1 MSFHRQINRAEF
13 GPASSCGLACEIA
26 AEYYQSDQRACQRPA
41 AIYGNP
47 RMSTLAKIAGAAV
60 ALTMIVGPALA
71 QSPTFF
77 RIGTGGAGGTYFPIG
92 GTIANGIS
100 APPGARPCDK
110 GGQCGVPGLIA
121 IAQSTTA
128 SVFNNAAVQNGEL
141 EAGLAAADVTR
152 SMYLGS
158 GKFDGKPHP
167 KLRIVANLYPEDLHL
182 VLPKGE
188 SINNLGDLADKRVG
202 IAQAGSGTQV
212 AVLQM
217 LEAWGV
223 TRDNMDEAELN
234 NSQSAERLADGQLD
248 AYFYAAGWPVAAMVQ
263 LASTKGMELHS
274 FTEED
279 VLKINEIIPAYIP
292 SQIPAGVYEGIDY
305 VVRTPAVS
313 ALLVVSSD
321 LEEELVYGITQA
333 LWNSNTRKLLDN
345 GHAKGKLITAETA
358 LDGVDTLGVPLH
370 PGAERFYREQGMIQ

>member
-1 MSFHRQINRAEF
+1 MTLHLKLTGAL
-13 GPASSCGLACEIA
+13 LAVA
-26 AEYYQSDQRACQRPA
+26 
-41 AIYGNP
+41 
-47 RMSTLAKIAGAAV
+47 MIAGSAA
-60 ALTMIVGPALA
+60 A

-77 RIGTGGAGGTYFPIG
+77 RIGTGSAGGTYFPIG

-128 SVFNNAAVQNGEL
+128 SVFNNTAVQNGEL

-152 SMYLGS
+152 SMFLGE

-182 VLPKGE
+182 VLPEGQTIE
-188 SINNLGDLADKRVG
+188 SLADLEGKRVG

-217 LEAWGV
+217 LEAWGI
-223 TRDNMDEAELN
+223 TRDNIDEAELN

-248 AYFYAAGWPVAAMVQ
+248 AYFYAAGWPVSAMVQ
-263 LASTKGMELHS
+263 LSTTRGMELHS
-274 FTEED
+274 FTDED
-279 VLKINEIIPAYIP
+279 MAKINEIIPAYIP
-292 SQIPAGVYEGIDY
+292 SSIPSGVYEGVDY
-305 VVRTPAVS
+305 EVKTPAVS
-313 ALLVVSSD
+313 ALLVMSSD
-321 LEEELVYGITQA
+321 LDEELVYGITAA
-333 LWNSNTRKLLDN
+333 LWNDNTRKLLDN
-345 GHAKGKLITAETA
+345 GHAKGKLITPETA
-358 LDGVDTLGVPLH
+358 LAGVDTLGVPLH
-370 PGAERFYREQGMIQ
+370 PGAERFYREAGLLE

>member
-1 MSFHRQINRAEF
+1 MM
-13 GPASSCGLACEIA
+13 GKKLLAAVSVIA
-26 AEYYQSDQRACQRPA
+26 AFTA
-41 AIYGNP
+41 A
-47 RMSTLAKIAGAAV
+47 SAQAAD
-60 ALTMIVGPALA
+60 
-71 QSPTFF
+71 PTFF

-100 APPGARPCDK
+100 APPGSRPCDK

-152 SMYLGS
+152 SMYLGE
-158 GKFDGKPHP
+158 GKFEGKAHP
-167 KLRIVANLYPEDLHL
+167 NLRIVANLYPEDLHL
-182 VLPKGE
+182 VLPQGS
-188 SINNLGDLADKRVG
+188 SISNLGDLADKRVG

-223 TRDNMDEAELN
+223 TRDNMNEAELN

-263 LASTKGMELHS
+263 LASTKGMSLHS
-274 FTEED
+274 FTDED
-279 VLKINEIIPAYIP
+279 LQKINDIIPAYIP
-292 SQIPAGVYEGIDY
+292 SKIPAGVYDGVDGD
-305 VVRTPAVS
+305 VLTPAVS

-321 LEEELVYGITQA
+321 LSEELVYGITKA
-333 LWNSNTRKLLDN
+333 MWNDNTRKLLDN
-345 GHAKGKLITAETA
+345 GHAKGKQITAETA
-358 LDGVDTLGVPLH
+358 LDGVEALGVPLH
-370 PGAERFYREQGMIQ
+370 DGAAKFYKEAGLLK

>member
-1 MSFHRQINRAEF
+1 MLGKSLLTAV
-13 GPASSCGLACEIA
+13 SVIA
-26 AEYYQSDQRACQRPA
+26 ALTVASAQA
-41 AIYGNP
+41 AD
-47 RMSTLAKIAGAAV
+47 
-60 ALTMIVGPALA
+60 
-71 QSPTFF
+71 PTFF

-100 APPGARPCDK
+100 APPGSRPCDS

-152 SMYLGS
+152 SMYLGE
-158 GKFDGKPHP
+158 GKFEGKAHP
-167 KLRIVANLYPEDLHL
+167 NLRIVANLYPEDLHL
-182 VLPKGE
+182 VLPEGS
-188 SINNLGDLADKRVG
+188 SISDLGDLADKRVG

-223 TRDNMDEAELN
+223 TRDNMEEAELN

-263 LASTKGMELHS
+263 LASTKGMALHS
-274 FTEED
+274 FTDED
-279 VLKINEIIPAYIP
+279 LQKINGIIPAYIP
-292 SQIPAGVYEGIDY
+292 SKIPAGVYDGVEGDIS
-305 VVRTPAVS
+305 TPAVS
-313 ALLVVSSD
+313 ALLVVSSE
-321 LEEELVYGITQA
+321 LSEELVYGITQA
-333 LWNSNTRKLLDN
+333 MWNENTRKLLDN
-345 GHAKGKLITAETA
+345 GHAKGKQITPETA
-358 LDGVDTLGVPLH
+358 LDGVEALGVPLH
-370 PGAERFYREQGMIQ
+370 DGAAKFYKEAGLLK

>member
-1 MSFHRQINRAEF
+1 MNYISKFF
-13 GPASSCGLACEIA
+13 GVA
-26 AEYYQSDQRACQRPA
+26 ALTTS
-41 AIYGNP
+41 
-47 RMSTLAKIAGAAV
+47 MLSAGVAV
-60 ALTMIVGPALA
+60 A
-71 QSPTFF
+71 QDPTFF

-100 APPGARPCDK
+100 APPGSRACDE

-152 SMYLGS
+152 SMYLGE

-182 VLPKGE
+182 VMPKDA
-188 SINNLGDLADKRVG
+188 SISSLSDLEGKRVG

-223 TRDNMDEAELN
+223 TRDNMEEAELN
-234 NSQSAERLADGQLD
+234 NSQSAERLADDQLD
-248 AYFYAAGWPVAAMVQ
+248 AYFYAAGWPVSAMVQ
-263 LASTKGMELHS
+263 LASTKGMSLHS
-274 FTEED
+274 FSEAD
-279 VLKINEIIPAYIP
+279 LQKINEIIPAYIP
-292 SQIPAGVYEGIDY
+292 SKIPGGIYEGVDQD
-305 VVRTPAVS
+305 VLTPAVS
-313 ALLVVSSD
+313 TMLVVSSD
-321 LEEELVYGITQA
+321 LSEELVYGITKA
-333 LWNSNTRKLLDN
+333 MWNSNTRKLLDN
-345 GHAKGKLITAETA
+345 GHAKGKQITAETA
-358 LDGVDTLGVPLH
+358 LDGVAALGVPLH
-370 PGAERFYREQGMIQ
+370 PGAEKFYKEAGLLK

>member
-1 MSFHRQINRAEF
+1 MPKHKTLLSISKKLKFVIIIVISKLIAWIEESKVNDFHRENNMTKMTKIMGAL
-13 GPASSCGLACEIA
+13 LAT
-26 AEYYQSDQRACQRPA
+26 SL
-41 AIYGNP
+41 
-47 RMSTLAKIAGAAV
+47 MAGTAF
-60 ALTMIVGPALA
+60 A

-100 APPGARPCDK
+100 SPPGSRACDE

-152 SMYLGS
+152 SMYLGE

-167 KLRIVANLYPEDLHL
+167 KLRIVANLFPEDLHL
-182 VLPKGE
+182 VMPKG
-188 SINNLGDLADKRVG
+188 SKISDLGDLVEKRVG

-217 LEAWGV
+217 LDAWGV
-223 TRDNMDEAELN
+223 NRDNMNEAELN

-274 FTEED
+274 FEQADLE
-279 VLKINEIIPAYIP
+279 KINEIIPAYIP
-292 SQIPAGVYEGIDY
+292 SKIPAGVYEGVDY
-305 VVRTPAVS
+305 DVLTPAVS
-313 ALLVVSSD
+313 AMLVVSSD
-321 LEEELVYGITQA
+321 LSEELVYGITKA
-333 LWNSNTRKLLDN
+333 MWNDNTRKLLDN
-345 GHAKGKLITAETA
+345 GHAKGKQITADTA
-358 LDGVDTLGVPLH
+358 LDGVEALGVPLH
-370 PGAERFYREQGMIQ
+370 PGAEKFYREVGLLK

>member
-1 MSFHRQINRAEF
+1 MKLTSAVC
-13 GPASSCGLACEIA
+13 A
-26 AEYYQSDQRACQRPA
+26 A
-41 AIYGNP
+41 AIG
-47 RMSTLAKIAGAAV
+47 SLLAFSNV
-60 ALTMIVGPALA
+60 ASA
-71 QSPTFF
+71 QTPEFF
-77 RIGTGGAGGTYFPIG
+77 RIGTGSAGGTYFPIG

-100 APPGARPCDK
+100 APPGSRPCDQ

-152 SMYLGS
+152 SMYLGE
-158 GKFDGKPHP
+158 GKFEGKPHP

-182 VLPKGE
+182 VLPKGQ
-188 SINNLGDLADKRVG
+188 SIGNLGDLAGKRVG

-217 LEAWGV
+217 LDAWGV
-223 TRDNMDEAELN
+223 NRDNMEEAELN

-263 LASTKGMELHS
+263 LASTKGMNLHS
-274 FTEED
+274 FSKD
-279 VLKINEIIPAYIP
+279 DMAKINKIIPAYIP
-292 SQIPAGVYEGIDY
+292 SMIPAGAYEGIDSDTH
-305 VVRTPAVS
+305 TPAVS

-321 LEEELVYGITQA
+321 LDEELVYGITKA
-333 LWNSNTRKLLDN
+333 MWNDNTRKLLDN
-345 GHAKGKLITAETA
+345 GHAKGKQITVETA
-358 LDGVDTLGVPLH
+358 LDGVDSLGVPLH
-370 PGAERFYREQGMIQ
+370 PGAERFYKEAGLL

>member
-1 MSFHRQINRAEF
+1 MKFATTF
-13 GPASSCGLACEIA
+13 G
-26 AEYYQSDQRACQRPA
+26 
-41 AIYGNP
+41 
-47 RMSTLAKIAGAAV
+47 AV
-60 ALTMIVGPALA
+60 ALVGAIAASSIAAA

-92 GTIANGIS
+92 GTIANAIS

-152 SMYLGS
+152 SMYFGS

-167 KLRIVANLYPEDLHL
+167 KLRVVANLYPEDLHL
-182 VLPKGE
+182 VLPKGVTLTD
-188 SINNLGDLADKRVG
+188 LGDLADKRVG

-263 LASTKGMELHS
+263 LASTKGMSLHS
-274 FTEED
+274 FTEAD
-279 VLKINEIIPAYIP
+279 MAKINELIPAYIP
-292 SQIPAGVYEGIDY
+292 SKIPGGVYEGIDGDTL
-305 VVRTPAVS
+305 TPAVS
-313 ALLVVSSD
+313 ALLNVSSD
-321 LEEELVYGITQA
+321 LDDELVYGITKA

-345 GHAKGKLITAETA
+345 GHPKGKLITAETA
-358 LDGVDTLGVPLH
+358 LDGIMALGVPLH
-370 PGAERFYREQGMIQ
+370 PGAEKFYKEAGLLK

>member
-1 MSFHRQINRAEF
+1 MALRTKL
-13 GPASSCGLACEIA
+13 ASTVLATMMVAGTASA
-26 AEYYQSDQRACQRPA
+26 AD
-41 AIYGNP
+41 
-47 RMSTLAKIAGAAV
+47 
-60 ALTMIVGPALA
+60 
-71 QSPTFF
+71 PTFF

-100 APPGARPCDK
+100 APPGSRPCEE

-152 SMYLGS
+152 SMYMGA
-158 GKFDGKPHP
+158 GKFEGKAHP

-182 VLPKGE
+182 VMPKGS

-223 TRDNMDEAELN
+223 TRDNMEEAELN

-263 LASTKGMELHS
+263 LASTKGMSLHS
-274 FTEED
+274 FSEAD
-279 VLKINEIIPAYIP
+279 LQKINEIIPAYIP
-292 SQIPAGVYEGIDY
+292 SKIPGGVYEGVDND
-305 VVRTPAVS
+305 VMTPAVS

-321 LEEELVYGITQA
+321 LSEDLVYGITSA
-333 LWNSNTRKLLDN
+333 LWNDNTRKLLDN
-345 GHAKGKLITAETA
+345 GHAKGKQITAETA
-358 LDGVDTLGVPLH
+358 LDGIEALGVPLH
-370 PGAERFYREQGMIQ
+370 PGAEKFYKEQGMLN

>member
-1 MSFHRQINRAEF
+1 MKTFKNII
-13 GPASSCGLACEIA
+13 G
-26 AEYYQSDQRACQRPA
+26 
-41 AIYGNP
+41 
-47 RMSTLAKIAGAAV
+47 
-60 ALTMIVGPALA
+60 ALA
-71 QSPTFF
+71 FGGGLLAAGIAQAQDPTFF

-152 SMYLGS
+152 SMYLGE
-158 GKFDGKPHP
+158 GKFEGKPHP

-182 VLPKGE
+182 VLPKGA
-188 SINNLGDLADKRVG
+188 SINNLGDLKGKRVG

-223 TRDNMDEAELN
+223 DRDNMDEAELN

-248 AYFYAAGWPVAAMVQ
+248 GYFYAAGWPVAAMVQ
-263 LASTKGMELHS
+263 LASTKGMSLHS
-274 FTEED
+274 FSEADLE
-279 VLKINEIIPAYIP
+279 KINGIIPAYIP
-292 SQIPAGVYEGIDY
+292 SKIPGGVYEGVDED
-305 VVRTPAVS
+305 VLTPAVS

-321 LEEELVYGITQA
+321 LSDELVFGITEA
-333 LWNSNTRKLLDN
+333 LWNKNTRKLLDN
-345 GHAKGKLITAETA
+345 GHAKGKQITAETA
-358 LDGVDTLGVPLH
+358 LDGVAALGVPLH
-370 PGAERFYREQGMIQ
+370 PGAERFYKEAGLLK

>member
-1 MSFHRQINRAEF
+1 MNLTKGLMAFAF
-13 GPASSCGLACEIA
+13 GGALIA
-26 AEYYQSDQRACQRPA
+26 ATA
-41 AIYGNP
+41 AH
-47 RMSTLAKIAGAAV
+47 
-60 ALTMIVGPALA
+60 A

-100 APPGARPCDK
+100 SPPGSRPCDK

-152 SMYLGS
+152 SMYLGE

-167 KLRIVANLYPEDLHL
+167 KLRIVANLFPEDLHL
-182 VLPKGE
+182 VMPKGA
-188 SINNLGDLADKRVG
+188 SVSSLADLKDKRVG

-223 TRDNMDEAELN
+223 NRDNMDEAELN

-263 LASTKGMELHS
+263 LASTKGMSLHS
-274 FTEED
+274 FSEAD
-279 VLKINEIIPAYIP
+279 LKKINEVIPAYIP
-292 SQIPAGVYEGIDY
+292 SKIPGGVYEGIDTDTL
-305 VVRTPAVS
+305 TPAVS
-313 ALLVVSSD
+313 ALLVMSSD
-321 LEEELVYGITQA
+321 LDEELVYGITKA
-333 LWNSNTRKLLDN
+333 MWNSNTRKLLDN
-345 GHAKGKLITAETA
+345 GHAKGKQITADTA
-358 LDGVDTLGVPLH
+358 LDGVAALGVPLH
-370 PGAERFYREQGMIQ
+370 PGAERFYKEEGLLK

>member
-1 MSFHRQINRAEF
+1 MTIRRIL
-13 GPASSCGLACEIA
+13 PVTLLATA
-26 AEYYQSDQRACQRPA
+26 
-41 AIYGNP
+41 
-47 RMSTLAKIAGAAV
+47 
-60 ALTMIVGPALA
+60 MISGSVLA

-100 APPGARPCDK
+100 APPGARPCEE

-152 SMYLGS
+152 SMYLGE
-158 GKFDGKPHP
+158 GKFEGKPHP
-167 KLRIVANLYPEDLHL
+167 NLRIIANLYPEDLHL
-182 VLPKGE
+182 VMPKGS
-188 SINNLGDLADKRVG
+188 SINDLGDLADKRVG

-223 TRDNMDEAELN
+223 TRDNMEEAELN

-263 LASTKGMELHS
+263 LSSTKGMSLHS
-274 FTEED
+274 FSDED
-279 VLKINEIIPAYIP
+279 LAKINEIIPAYIP
-292 SQIPAGVYEGIDY
+292 SEIPGGVYEGVEDA
-305 VVRTPAVS
+305 VKTPAVS
-313 ALLVVSSD
+313 ALLIVSSD

-333 LWNSNTRKLLDN
+333 LWNDNTRKLLDN
-345 GHAKGKLITAETA
+345 GHAKGKQITPDSA
-358 LDGVDTLGVPLH
+358 LDGVEALGVPLH
-370 PGAERFYREQGMIQ
+370 AGAEKFYREAGLLK

>member
-1 MSFHRQINRAEF
+1 MNILKTLA
-13 GPASSCGLACEIA
+13 GLA
-26 AEYYQSDQRACQRPA
+26 
-41 AIYGNP
+41 
-47 RMSTLAKIAGAAV
+47 LAGALAVPAV
-60 ALTMIVGPALA
+60 A
-71 QSPTFF
+71 QDPTFF

-100 APPGARPCDK
+100 APPGSRACDD

-152 SMYLGS
+152 SMYLGE

-167 KLRIVANLYPEDLHL
+167 KLRIIANLFPEDLHL
-182 VLPKGE
+182 VMPTGA
-188 SINNLGDLADKRVG
+188 SISDLGDLAGKRVG

-217 LEAWGV
+217 LEAWDV
-223 TRDNMDEAELN
+223 TRDNMEEAELN
-234 NSQSAERLADGQLD
+234 NSQSAERLADGQID

-263 LASTKGMELHS
+263 LASTKGMSLHS

-279 VLKINEIIPAYIP
+279 LAKINEIIPAYIP
-292 SQIPAGVYEGIDY
+292 SKIPGGVYEGVDED
-305 VVRTPAVS
+305 VLTPAVS
-313 ALLVVSSD
+313 AMLVVSSD
-321 LEEELVYGITQA
+321 LSEELVYGLTKA
-333 LWNSNTRKLLDN
+333 LWNDNTRKLLDN
-345 GHAKGKLITAETA
+345 GHAKGKQITPDTA
-358 LDGVDTLGVPLH
+358 LDGVAALGVPLH
-370 PGAERFYREQGMIQ
+370 AGAEKFYKEAGLLE

>member
-1 MSFHRQINRAEF
+1 MSLRIKL
-13 GPASSCGLACEIA
+13 ASTVLATMMVAGTASA
-26 AEYYQSDQRACQRPA
+26 AD
-41 AIYGNP
+41 
-47 RMSTLAKIAGAAV
+47 
-60 ALTMIVGPALA
+60 
-71 QSPTFF
+71 PTFF

-100 APPGARPCDK
+100 APPGSRPCDQ

-152 SMYLGS
+152 SMYNGT
-158 GKFDGKPHP
+158 GKFEGKAHP

-182 VLPKGE
+182 VMPKGA
-188 SINNLGDLADKRVG
+188 SINNLGDLAGKRVG

-263 LASTKGMELHS
+263 LASTKGMNLHS
-274 FTEED
+274 FTDED
-279 VLKINEIIPAYIP
+279 LQKINDIIPAYIP
-292 SQIPAGVYEGIDY
+292 SKIPGGVYEGVDSDIK
-305 VVRTPAVS
+305 TPAVS

-321 LEEELVYGITQA
+321 LSEDLVYGITAA
-333 LWNSNTRKLLDN
+333 LWNDNTRKLLDN
-345 GHAKGKLITAETA
+345 GHAKGKQITAETA
-358 LDGVDTLGVPLH
+358 LDGVEALGVPLH
-370 PGAERFYREQGMIQ
+370 AGAEKFYKEQGMMN

>member
-1 MSFHRQINRAEF
+1 MNFSKILPVAV
-13 GPASSCGLACEIA
+13 LAT
-26 AEYYQSDQRACQRPA
+26 SMV
-41 AIYGNP
+41 G
-47 RMSTLAKIAGAAV
+47 GA
-60 ALTMIVGPALA
+60 ALA

-100 APPGARPCDK
+100 APPGARPCEE

-152 SMYLGS
+152 SMYLGE
-158 GKFDGKPHP
+158 GKFEGKPHP
-167 KLRIVANLYPEDLHL
+167 KLRVIANLYPEDLHL
-182 VLPKGE
+182 VMPAGE
-188 SINNLGDLADKRVG
+188 SINDLGDLAGKRVG

-217 LEAWGV
+217 LEAWGI
-223 TRDNMDEAELN
+223 TRDDIDEAELN

-263 LASTKGMELHS
+263 LASTKGMNLHS
-274 FTEED
+274 FTDED
-279 VLKINEIIPAYIP
+279 LARINEIIPAYIP
-292 SQIPAGVYEGIDY
+292 SEIPGEVYEGIDDAIK
-305 VVRTPAVS
+305 TPAVS

-333 LWNSNTRKLLDN
+333 LWNDNTRRLLDN
-345 GHAKGKLITAETA
+345 GHAKGRQITPETA
-358 LDGVDTLGVPLH
+358 LDGVQALGVPMH
-370 PGAERFYREQGMIQ
+370 DGAARFYKEAGLM

>member
-1 MSFHRQINRAEF
+1 MK
-13 GPASSCGLACEIA
+13 
-26 AEYYQSDQRACQRPA
+26 
-41 AIYGNP
+41 
-47 RMSTLAKIAGAAV
+47 TLAKVLGAAI
-60 ALTMIVGPALA
+60 LGGTLLA
-71 QSPTFF
+71 ASIAQAQNPTFF

-100 APPGARPCDK
+100 APPGSRACDK

-141 EAGLAAADVTR
+141 EAGMAAADVTR
-152 SMYLGS
+152 SMYLGE
-158 GKFDGKPHP
+158 GKFEGKAHP

-182 VLPKGE
+182 VLPKGQTI
-188 SINNLGDLADKRVG
+188 SNLGDLKGKRVG

-217 LEAWGV
+217 LEVWGV
-223 TRDNMDEAELN
+223 NRDNMEEAELN

-263 LASTKGMELHS
+263 LASTKGMNLHS

-279 VLKINEIIPAYIP
+279 MKKINKAVPAYIP
-292 SQIPAGVYEGIDY
+292 SKIPGGVYAGVDKDSL
-305 VVRTPAVS
+305 TPAVS

-321 LEEELVYGITQA
+321 LSEELVYGITKA
-333 LWNSNTRKLLDN
+333 MWNDNTRKLLDN
-345 GHAKGKLITAETA
+345 GHAKGKQITKETA
-358 LDGVDTLGVPLH
+358 LDGIADLGVPLH
-370 PGAERFYREQGMIQ
+370 PGAEKFYKEAGLLK

>member
-1 MSFHRQINRAEF
+1 MKYQRSLFAAALGGALMVAGVAE
-13 GPASSCGLACEIA
+13 
-26 AEYYQSDQRACQRPA
+26 
-41 AIYGNP
+41 
-47 RMSTLAKIAGAAV
+47 
-60 ALTMIVGPALA
+60 A

-100 APPGARPCDK
+100 APPGARPCEE

-152 SMYLGS
+152 SMFLGE
-158 GKFDGKPHP
+158 GKFEGRPHP

-182 VLPKGE
+182 VLPRGE
-188 SINNLGDLADKRVG
+188 SVNDLGDLAGKRVG

-234 NSQSAERLADGQLD
+234 NAQSAERLADGQLD

-263 LASTKGMELHS
+263 LSSTRGMSLHS

-279 VLKINEIIPAYIP
+279 LKKINEIIPAYIP
-292 SQIPAGVYEGIDY
+292 SKIPGGVYEGVDND
-305 VVRTPAVS
+305 VLTPAVS
-313 ALLVVSSD
+313 ALFVVSSD
-321 LEEELVYGITQA
+321 LDEELVYGITKA
-333 LWNSNTRKLLDN
+333 LWNDNTRRLLDS
-345 GHAKGKLITAETA
+345 GHAKGKQIRLETA
-358 LDGVDTLGVPLH
+358 LDGVIGLGVPLH
-370 PGAERFYREQGMIQ
+370 AGAERFYKEAGMLQ

>member
-1 MSFHRQINRAEF
+1 MQ
-13 GPASSCGLACEIA
+13 LVKKIA
-26 AEYYQSDQRACQRPA
+26 LS
-41 AIYGNP
+41 AIV
-47 RMSTLAKIAGAAV
+47 TAFTAGAAI
-60 ALTMIVGPALA
+60 AE
-71 QSPTFF
+71 SPTFF

-100 APPGARPCDK
+100 APPGARACDK

-152 SMYLGS
+152 SMYLGE
-158 GKFDGKPHP
+158 GKFEGKPHP

-182 VLPKGE
+182 VLPKGS
-188 SINNLGDLADKRVG
+188 SINDLADLADKRVG

-248 AYFYAAGWPVAAMVQ
+248 GYFYAAGWPVSAMVQ

-274 FTEED
+274 FTD
-279 VLKINEIIPAYIP
+279 ADMAKINELIPAYIP
-292 SQIPAGVYEGIDY
+292 SKIPAGVYEGVDY
-305 VVRTPAVS
+305 EVKTPAVS
-313 ALLVVSSD
+313 AMLVVSSD
-321 LEEELVYGITQA
+321 LSEELVYGITKA

-345 GHAKGKLITAETA
+345 GHAKGKQITAETA
-358 LDGVDTLGVPLH
+358 LDGVAALGVPLH
-370 PGAERFYREQGMIQ
+370 AGSEKFYKEAGLLK

>member
-1 MSFHRQINRAEF
+1 MRLF
-13 GPASSCGLACEIA
+13 GRLS
-26 AEYYQSDQRACQRPA
+26 
-41 AIYGNP
+41 
-47 RMSTLAKIAGAAV
+47 AV
-60 ALTMIVGPALA
+60 ALAGVMAAGMAFA
-71 QSPTFF
+71 QTPTFF

-128 SVFNNAAVQNGEL
+128 SVFNNAAVENGEL

-152 SMYLGS
+152 SMYLGE
-158 GKFDGKPHP
+158 GKFEGKPHP
-167 KLRIVANLYPEDLHL
+167 KLRIIANLYPEDLHL
-182 VLPKGE
+182 VLPKGQH
-188 SINNLGDLADKRVG
+188 INSLADLKGKRVG

-217 LEAWGV
+217 LNAWGV
-223 TRDNMDEAELN
+223 NRDNIDEAELN

-274 FTEED
+274 FSD
-279 VLKINEIIPAYIP
+279 ADLKKINDIIPAYIP
-292 SQIPAGVYEGIDY
+292 SKIPAGVYDGIDY
-305 VVRTPAVS
+305 DVHTPAVS

-321 LEEELVYGITQA
+321 LSEDLVYGITKA
-333 LWNSNTRKLLDN
+333 LWNKNTRKLLDN
-345 GHAKGKLITAETA
+345 GHAKGKQITLETA
-358 LDGVDTLGVPLH
+358 LDGVAALGVPLH
-370 PGAERFYREQGMIQ
+370 PGAEKFYREAGVLK